1 MAMARVEEID
11 HNKLAISHFRLASNC
26 ASRATL
32 ASDLTTT
39 THRFTAGCAF
49 GHKGRLRM
57 ATLHMIWLRFLVPL
71 AASHMIWFRF
81 LALMALGSLERHQ
94 VPQHATSKQ
103 TCLSLTATPY
113 SYMVLA
119 IASLRDHSGSIAKV
133 LISSFANRHA
143 CAMTSASGLISM
155 KPLAVVAGS
164 ASPRTMMH
172 SHLPSRT
179 SSQFGRVKRVL
190 DFQGHLALLLQRA
203 T

>member
-1 MAMARVEEID
+1 MARVEQID
-11 HNKLAISHFRLASNC
+11 HNELAIPHFPLASNC
-26 ASRATL
+26 ALRVAL
-32 ASDLTTT
+32 ALALTTT
-39 THRFTAGCAF
+39 QHRYTAGCAF

-71 AASHMIWFRF
+71 AASHMIWFCF

-164 ASPRTMMH
+164 ASPQTTMH
-172 SHLPSRT
+172 GLLQSRT
-179 SSQFGRVKRVL
+179 SSNFSRAKKAL
-190 DFQGHLALLLQRA
+190 DFQGHLALPLQHA
-203 T
+203 M